1 MPELNLALILGR
13 DDTPAV
19 FHSRGA
25 GRGCKDADASTTTHT
40 RRRFSDPVSD
50 LNATVHDKA
59 RLLAET
65 VEMIDRLGLQI
76 MSVEA
81 DNARNSRVL
90 VIHEP
95 ERCAALGGV
104 EVGRTA
110 GYSHWCANR
119 FGTEIRW
126 VVPVEVAQA

>member
-1 MPELNLALILGR
+1 MSGLNLALILGR

-19 FHSRGA
+19 F
-25 GRGCKDADASTTTHT
+25 T

-76 MSVEA
+76 VSVEA

-90 VIHEP
+90 VIHDP

-110 GYSHWCANR
+110 GYSHWCATR
-119 FGTEIRW
+119 FGVEIRW
-126 VVPVEVAQA
+126 CIPMEAA